1 MAEEP
6 QRIAL
11 RPEYLSFVRAGQKT
25 VEGRLA
31 RPAYRS
37 ITAGQTLRFY
47 SDADADVDAAP
58 VDVVVESVTLHATF
72 RDMLEA
78 YGVAAFLPAWEAGD
92 LDGAVELYRGF
103 PGYRDGEGTW
113 GACAIK
119 VVVGR

>member
-1 MAEEP
+1 MAAEP

-11 RPEYLSFVRAGQKT
+11 RPEYLSLVRAGQKT

-31 RPAYRS
+31 RPAYRA
-37 ITAGQTLRFY
+37 ITAWQTLRFHN
-47 SDADADVDAAP
+47 DADDLDVD
-58 VDVVVESVTLHATF
+58 VESVTLHATF
-72 RDMLEA
+72 RDMLQA
-78 YGVAAFLPAWEAGD
+78 YGVAAFLPAWEPGD

-119 VVVGR
+119 VVVMR